1 MTYHMFVCPKFILR
15 PFLRSHYVSG
25 GIRFG
30 KCCTFVLKS
39 VGIDILAAS
48 GGLYAILG
56 GYYYSIPLEHGR
68 NGFSNSKK
76 DEHGR
81 NGFINSKPPK
91 WISHHQKIILRSFLR
106 LHLASGG
113 LRFEKCRTL
122 VLKSESTWELWIIS
136 EEMKLNM
143 SEIDTATLKKKR
155 NDISHVCM
163 S

>member
-1 MTYHMFVCPKFILR
+1 MAASGGLDATLGGYHYSKPHGRNGFSKSKKNPEMTYHMCVCPKFILR
-15 PFLRSHYVSG
+15 PFLRSHYASG

-76 DEHGR
+76 NEHGR
-81 NGFINSKPPK
+81 NGFINSKPPEMNITSPK
-91 WISHHQKIILRSFLR
+91 N
-106 LHLASGG
+106 HLEVVFEAAFG
-113 LRFEKCRTL
+113 LWRPP
-122 VLKSESTWELWIIS
+122 I
-136 EEMKLNM
+136 
-143 SEIDTATLKKKR
+143 
-155 NDISHVCM
+155 
-163 S
+163 